1 MIDSIFIS
9 NILSSI
15 IEGETESDSLKSQIT
30 HLTIEKFNYTGN
42 GVFVEFS
49 KDPSIEKYR
58 LAEDCILNGL
68 DIKSQEFELIAETI
82 LFIREGLIDYLEI
95 WSKSG
100 IYPNHEL
107 NNYELIQSRK

>member
-9 NILSSI
+9 NILKSI
-15 IEGETESDSLKSQIT
+15 IEGETDSDLLKSQLN
-30 HLTIEKFNYTGN
+30 HLTIEKINYTGN

-49 KDPSIEKYR
+49 KDSSIGKYR
-58 LAEDCILNGL
+58 LTQDCILNGL
-68 DIKSQEFELIAETI
+68 EIKSQEFDLIAEAI

-107 NNYELIQSRK
+107 KNYELLQTWK